1 MSLTYGFYNSI
12 NRDRVYDAK
21 QISGLYYGVI
31 PDGIFS
37 TMGDGFICR
46 KIDTTHISVG
56 VGILYQKGL
65 YLKNDAPVVI
75 EVPDNLYP
83 LNYTHIVVTQN
94 GQTEYPIGNPLD
106 VENFKIGASATLVE
120 LTNIEVYRTQQTEY
134 PIENPLDLNGVRV
147 QATYIES
154 ETSAVNGKAYIVIFR
169 DDINRLFEIKAIKE
183 DDFDPNTQILIA
195 IINRNNDEI
204 NIISMMGRMSEYI
217 KINDELDINNS
228 PIVGDICKFS
238 LTATR
243 SINFYTKEPY
253 YSCSGILSYL
263 SSEGESGGGVFQM
276 VSVYNFFGEGC
287 KINDYVI
294 TSNGIIFKITSKT
307 DSGTSIS
314 IEGYRVTPTSFDS
327 SLFADDPLLAYV
339 NTYVNNNKGMKL
351 VTGICQSIY
360 VDDVT
365 RVMNNEYSKFLD
377 DWKTTKP
384 DEYSDW
390 LDNNEYYMYHQ
401 EGSTQ
406 YDRFTSEVNGLQNPY
421 QIFPGDIEPNSESAI
436 ISVSNIPSDAFIEI
450 KTDPYGLYIKSIT
463 VNANSIIITYNK
475 VYTSYRVYAIVR

>member
-56 VGILYQKGL
+56 AGILYQKGL
-65 YLKNDAPVVI
+65 YLKNDEPIII

-83 LNYTHIVVTQN
+83 FNYTRIVVTQN
-94 GQTEYPIGNPLD
+94 GQTEYPSGNPLD
-106 VENFKIGASATLVE
+106 LGDFKIGGAATAI
-120 LTNIEVYRTQQTEY
+120 TITGIEAVNVPQTEY
-134 PIENPLDLNGVRV
+134 PSENDLDLGGVRV
-147 QATYIES
+147 QATYTES
-154 ETSAVNGKAYIVIFR
+154 ETNIVNGKAYIVIFR

-183 DDFDPNTQILIA
+183 DDFNPLNHILIA
-195 IINRNNDEI
+195 VINRNNEEI
-204 NIISMMGRMSEYI
+204 TVISMMGRISEYI
-217 KINDELDINNS
+217 KINDELMITDS
-228 PIVGDICKFS
+228 PIIGDICKFS

-243 SINFYTKEPY
+243 TTDFYTKEPY
-253 YSCSGILSYL
+253 YACSGTLSFL
-263 SSEGESGGGVFQM
+263 SSEGETGGGAFQM
-276 VSVYNFFGEGC
+276 ISVYNFFGEGC
-287 KINDYVI
+287 EIGDYVI
-294 TSNGIIFKITSKT
+294 TGNEILFKITSKT
-307 DSGTSIS
+307 DSGTAIS
-314 IEGYRVTPTSFDS
+314 IEGYRLTPLSFDTS
-327 SLFADDPLLAYV
+327 SFADDPLLLYI
-339 NTYVNNNKGMKL
+339 NPYIKTNKGMRL
-351 VTGICQSIY
+351 VTGICQSTY
-360 VDDVT
+360 VDDVART
-365 RVMNNEYSKFLD
+365 MNNKYSKFLD
-377 DWKTTKP
+377 DWKEIKP
-384 DEYSDW
+384 TEYSDW

-421 QIFPGDIEPNSESAI
+421 QIFPGDIEPNSESTT

-463 VNANSIIITYNK
+463 VNTNSITITYNK